1 MRAGS
6 SFPPQPLPLNIY
18 GASQDSF
25 PHGMCFQW
33 TKESVHERRDPF
45 PPPPTQETY
54 PEFLKT
60 LFYKWMGPQ

>member
-1 MRAGS
+1 
-6 SFPPQPLPLNIY
+6 
-18 GASQDSF
+18 
-25 PHGMCFQW
+25 MCFQW